1 MNNFIVLESAAR
13 RINRLN
19 ADESKPQILRVKV
32 EGGGCNGM
40 KYQVGLVDSKN
51 SDDLVFTKDGAS
63 VVVDKISIDFLKDS
77 ELEYVEDLGNAS
89 FVIKNPNSKSSCG
102 CGASFSL

>member
-1 MNNFIVLESAAR
+1 MNNFIVSESAAK

-19 ADESKPQILRVKV
+19 MGESKPQMLRVRV

-40 KYQVGLVDSKN
+40 KYQVGLVDSKS
-51 SDDLVFTKDGAS
+51 SDDLVFTNDGAS
-63 VVVDKISIDFLKDS
+63 VVVDKISIDYLKDS

>member
-1 MNNFIVLESAAR
+1 MNNYIVSESAAK

-19 ADESKPQILRVKV
+19 VGESKPQMLRVRV

-40 KYQVGLVDSKN
+40 KYQVGLVDSKS
-51 SDDLVFTKDGAS
+51 SDDLVFTNDGAS
-63 VVVDKISIDFLKDS
+63 VVVDKISIDYLKDS

>member
-1 MNNFIVLESAAR
+1 MNNFIVSESAAK

-19 ADESKPQILRVKV
+19 VGESKPQMLRVRV

-40 KYQVGLVDSKN
+40 KYQVGLVDSKS
-51 SDDLVFTKDGAS
+51 SDDLVFTNDGAS
-63 VVVDKISIDFLKDS
+63 VVVDKISIDYLKDS